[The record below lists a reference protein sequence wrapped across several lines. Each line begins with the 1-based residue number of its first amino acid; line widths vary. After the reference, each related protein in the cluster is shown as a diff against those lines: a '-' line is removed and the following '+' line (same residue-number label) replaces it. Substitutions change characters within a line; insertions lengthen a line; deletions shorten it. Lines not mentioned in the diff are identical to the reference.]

1 MIVFTVQQSD
11 VVYEPY
17 VFNARYEPAVAK
29 LFSSLF
35 SLAPKSQNKG
45 YRPPVDGAN
54 HPRPKGQSVLEV
66 GPAVVDQ
73 SISDDFRNSSF
84 SSSVI
89 YGSYFNL
96 VKLLKPV
103 FDWSYYLGWVVVIC
117 AIVSA
122 CFSFAVFLKTKKVI
136 NVSKTSSNTESQKS
150 SVI

>member
-96 VKLLKPV
+96 LLKPV
-103 FDWSYYLGWVVVIC
+103 FGWSYYLGWVVVIC

-122 CFSFAVFLKTKKVI
+122 CFSFAVFMKTKKVI
-136 NVSKTSSNTESQKS
+136 NVSKTSPNTESQKS